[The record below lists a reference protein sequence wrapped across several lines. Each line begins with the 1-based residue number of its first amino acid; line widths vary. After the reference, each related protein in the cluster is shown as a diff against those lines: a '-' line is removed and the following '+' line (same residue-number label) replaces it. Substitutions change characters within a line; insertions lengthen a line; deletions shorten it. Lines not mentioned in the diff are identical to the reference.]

1 VTIILLPLG
10 IPLLGLSRRLMGV
23 AVRLMLPR
31 AVAHPVKETK
41 KGLKSSGDK
50 ATRKTKEA
58 GKAGKKAGRE
68 AGKKAGRKSRKRLPL
83 G

>member
-31 AVAHPVKETK
+31 AVAHPVKGTKEGLKASGDNATK
-41 KGLKSSGDK
+41 K
-50 ATRKTKEA
+50 TREA
-58 GKAGKKAGRE
+58 GKAGRK
-68 AGKKAGRKSRKRLPL
+68 AGKKARKKSRKRLRL